1 MACDSI
7 GFTLDFFLD
16 GDNAHPR
23 VIKRLPGDPGKQ
35 CSKPSP
41 KSGLAVKEH
50 SDGYAN

>member
-7 GFTLDFFLD
+7 GFTLNFSLD
-16 GDNAHPR
+16 GDNAHSS
-23 VIKRLPGDPGKQ
+23 VIKWLPGGSGKQ

-50 SDGYAN
+50 PDGYAN